1 MIEHTVKGII
11 STLYENFD
19 KKHIKGNELKNSMNA
34 LCECVSNKEDIKTV
48 VKNKLEVVAETYNH
62 FGNKVCPENY
72 CEMMNIVCEGFNDS
86 LSDFVKRIKVK
97 CGIQENTTVL
107 KESELNRMLVEAVAK
122 NIKKLTEGRNDEPSN
137 THYAVH
143 KPTNTIVFSWDYSG
157 YDSDELKQFK
167 KDYFISDLIDMG
179 MDPKEVT
186 ILTRKAC
193 ERKGINPTDDSCWS
207 NYPMTECNSMK
218 SINEEQTSE
227 PTYNTMQEAMDD
239 YENIGN
245 DMSTPNFINGYV
257 VMDGTG
263 AVRGQFSTDEY
274 QDAVNYANEL
284 AVNAKLRASF
294 DVYGVDEDGYGV
306 DVDNST
312 LVYSTYDNEDELL
325 SQMFSNK

>member
-1 MIEHTVKGII
+1 MIEHTVKGIV

-157 YDSDELKQFK
+157 YDSDELRQFK

-207 NYPMTECNSMK
+207 NYPMTEEK
-218 SINEEQTSE
+218 S
-227 PTYNTMQEAMDD
+227 YGTMQEAMDD
-239 YENIGN
+239 YENIGD

-257 VMDGTG
+257 VIDGTG

-306 DVDNST
+306 DEDNST
-312 LVYSTYDNEDELL
+312 LVYSTYDNEDELR
-325 SQMFSNK
+325 SQMF